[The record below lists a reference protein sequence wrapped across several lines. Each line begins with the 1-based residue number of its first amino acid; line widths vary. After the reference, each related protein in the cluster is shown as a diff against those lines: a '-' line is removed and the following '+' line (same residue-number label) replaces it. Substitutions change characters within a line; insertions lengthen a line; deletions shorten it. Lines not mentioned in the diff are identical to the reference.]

1 MPATRPLLTLLA
13 LLAACGDNL
22 TLPSDAAPAA
32 IVPIS
37 GDGQRATVG
46 SPLSQ
51 PLAVRVTDATGR
63 PVAGVAVRYRIA
75 GGPKVSLSDSSAAT
89 NARGEGA
96 VALKLGATPGTIVIE
111 AIVIGAGGV
120 ELKVRFTITAL
131 GASAPPSGTSSPP
144 APTPS
149 APSPS
154 PPASGGGS
162 GGDGGHDHGGHGGGG
177 HGGDDHG
184 G

>member
-1 MPATRPLLTLLA
+1 MPAARPLLVLLA

-46 SPLSQ
+46 TSLSE

-63 PVAGVAVRYRIA
+63 PVVGAAVRYRIA

-89 NARGEGA
+89 NDRGEGA
-96 VALKLGATPGTIVIE
+96 VALTLGSTPGTIVVE
-111 AIVIGAGGV
+111 AVVVGARGV
-120 ELKVRFTITAL
+120 ELKVRFTIIAL
-131 GASAPPSGTSSPP
+131 GASAPAST
-144 APTPS
+144 
-149 APSPS
+149 
-154 PPASGGGS
+154 SGGGS
-162 GGDGGHDHGGHGGGG
+162 GGDGGDDHGGHAGGDN
-177 HGGDDHG
+177 HGGDNHG
-184 G
+184 GDKHGGDKHGG

>member
-1 MPATRPLLTLLA
+1 MPATRPLLVLLA

-46 SPLSQ
+46 SSLSEPLG
-51 PLAVRVTDATGR
+51 VRVTDATGR
-63 PVAGVAVRYRIA
+63 PVVGAAVRYRIA

-89 NARGEGA
+89 NDRGEGA
-96 VALKLGATPGTIVIE
+96 VGLKLGSTPGTIVVE

-131 GASAPPSGTSSPP
+131 GASAPPSTPPSSPP
-144 APTPS
+144 
-149 APSPS
+149 PS
-154 PPASGGGS
+154 PPPTGGGGS
-162 GGDGGHDHGGHGGGG
+162 GGDGGHDHGGQAGG
-177 HGGDDHG
+177 HGGEKHG

>member
-1 MPATRPLLTLLA
+1 MRAARPLLVLLA
-13 LLAACGDNL
+13 FLGACGDNL

-32 IVPIS
+32 IIPIS
-37 GDGQRATVG
+37 GDRQSATVG
-46 SPLSQ
+46 SSLSE

-63 PVAGVAVRYRIA
+63 PVVGAAVRFRIA

-89 NARGEGA
+89 DDRGEGA
-96 VALKLGATPGTIVIE
+96 VGLKLGSTPGTIVVE
-111 AIVIGAGGV
+111 AVVIGAGGV

-131 GASAPPSGTSSPP
+131 GASTPPGATSPTPSPTPP
-144 APTPS
+144 AP
-149 APSPS
+149 SP

-162 GGDGGHDHGGHGGGG
+162 GGDGGHDHGGHAGGDN
-177 HGGDDHG
+177 HGGDNHG